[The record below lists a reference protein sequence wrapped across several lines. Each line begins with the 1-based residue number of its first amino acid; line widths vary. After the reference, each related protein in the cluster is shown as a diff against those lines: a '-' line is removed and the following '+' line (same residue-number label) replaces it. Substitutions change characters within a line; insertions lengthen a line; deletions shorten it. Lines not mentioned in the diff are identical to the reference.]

1 MLRIKWVL
9 LIFICTLSTWSTAM
23 ATEEPKYEVVKQDG
37 EFELRRYA
45 PMIVAEVS
53 VAGTMDQATGRG
65 FRILADYIFGNNR
78 VDGATNT
85 EIAMTA
91 PVTMVPRSETI
102 EMTSPVTMQAGDG
115 RWRVQFVMPSDY
127 TMASLPKPNNPDI
140 ELIEHDVQ
148 YYAVMSFSGFTG
160 NDKVATKTAALR
172 RWLEQLE
179 ITPIGEAELS
189 RYDPPWTL
197 PFFRRN
203 EVKIR
208 YQPQPAT

>member
-1 MLRIKWVL
+1 MRQFASVL
-9 LIFICTLSTWSTAM
+9 VVLVSVFCLWGTAM
-23 ATEEPKYEVVKQDG
+23 ATEEPNYEVLKQDG
-37 EFELRRYA
+37 DFELRRYD

-53 VAGTMDQATGRG
+53 VAGSMEQASGRG

-91 PVTMVPRSETI
+91 PVTMRPRSDTI
-102 EMTSPVTMQAGDG
+102 EMTTPVTMQAGDG
-115 RWRVQFVMPSDY
+115 RWRVQFVMPSAY
-127 TMASLPKPNNPDI
+127 SMANLPKPNNPAI
-140 ELIEHDVQ
+140 ELIKHDVQ
-148 YYAVMSFSGFTG
+148 YYGVVQFSGFTG
-160 NDKVATKTAALR
+160 NDKVADKTAALR
-172 RWLEQLE
+172 DWLAKQE
-179 ITPIGEAELS
+179 IDPIGAPELS

-208 YQPQPAT
+208 YRPEPTK